1 MKDSLRILKNEDY
14 TFLSPDSTKSPK
26 EQISSASAI
35 LQATQKGLHKK
46 GPFFVN
52 SQNR

>member
-1 MKDSLRILKNEDY
+1 MNDFLRILKNEDN

-46 GPFFVN
+46 GPFFVY
-52 SQNR
+52 SQNL